1 MALVPQNL
9 GVPTGTIMW
18 SAAPE
23 VPVGWLLCD
32 GRDVVRTDY
41 PILFDF
47 LGTEFGSTDPFT
59 FTLPDLVGRFIRSTG
74 EPGRDAFTYQDGM
87 NGVHSHGMFPN
98 ETHYHTVTDPGHFHN
113 LQGGDHS
120 HVVTSFHL
128 HASTSLHNHTSQP
141 LPTHGYFPNLRNCNR
156 EAFVNP
162 AGALGRECGQ
172 DPADVM
178 VTQQQQLFPPPGWS
192 GKTGITGVDSAFTG
206 VTFNT
211 SETGVLLNTAKTG
224 LSAVPAA
231 TNIVIEETGAVGG
244 AAPYNLALLP
254 IIRT

>member
-1 MALVPQNL
+1 
-9 GVPTGTIMW
+9 
-18 SAAPE
+18 
-23 VPVGWLLCD
+23 
-32 GRDVVRTDY
+32 
-41 PILFDF
+41 
-47 LGTEFGSTDPFT
+47 
-59 FTLPDLVGRFIRSTG
+59 
-74 EPGRDAFTYQDGM
+74 
-87 NGVHSHGMFPN
+87 
-98 ETHYHTVTDPGHFHN
+98 
-113 LQGGDHS
+113 
-120 HVVTSFHL
+120 
-128 HASTSLHNHTSQP
+128 
-141 LPTHGYFPNLRNCNR
+141 
-156 EAFVNP
+156 
-162 AGALGRECGQ
+162 
-172 DPADVM
+172 M